1 MLGKRREETLFEVD
15 FFPLLYYEVPNN
27 RRVKGVFMAIEDI
40 IRFYQNLDKHV
51 KEKKRSPRHG
61 NVNAN
66 LNFLTIDDIIFRHM
80 WNKGFPRDG
89 LKKLT
94 PYEYHKR
101 YRQPHG
107 RKVFG
112 GKTVLVRAG
121 IDVPV
126 DDNGRITG
134 NERIRL
140 AIPTIEELS
149 GYGARVVVMGHQGR
163 AGKHEFV
170 GLDQHA
176 KVIRNLLNRGE
187 KRKITVKFL
196 GNLTEDTVIAN
207 RIRSLKNAE
216 ILVLNNIR
224 FLVDE
229 VYIRDKAGVRP
240 HEMNIGSRFV
250 SAIEPLIDFYV
261 NDAFNT
267 SHRKHASM
275 IGFTNVINLVGRQTE
290 KEMAENKQVIHII
303 EYPFVPIFGGLKVGD
318 YVGLIKNSVLSEKVP
333 YILLAGVPGIV
344 ALLTQEVR
352 PGETFNFGATT
363 EDFLEKNVTKG
374 LDKFFRELFRL
385 PLGRKKL
392 IPPVDFLVQ
401 YNSNILNMTPKEIHN
416 HPEKDKFSL
425 WSIGTKTT
433 KRFVS
438 RLLKARTIY
447 KKGPVGKAEE
457 PGFDAPERSV
467 LTAIMQAQQNGA
479 YTITSGGDSI
489 EIAKKLGFDERSL
502 FSRLS
507 DAGGAF
513 VHVLEGN
520 RIGWPMLQLNTH
532 WNMFYGKGLRC
543 GLPFNYT
550 LKPRYRLELTIPRD
564 GLPLPLRYDQSR

>member
-1 MLGKRREETLFEVD
+1 
-15 FFPLLYYEVPNN
+15 
-27 RRVKGVFMAIEDI
+27 MAIEDV
-40 IRFYQNLDKHV
+40 IRFYQNPDKYLRA
-51 KEKKRSPRHG
+51 KKKSSGHD

-66 LNFLTIDDIIFRHM
+66 LNFLTIDDIILRYM
-80 WNKGFPRDG
+80 WNQESSTDTF
-89 LKKLT
+89 KKLT
-94 PYEYHKR
+94 PYVYRKR
-101 YRQPHG
+101 YRQPYG
-107 RKVFG
+107 RNVFE

-126 DDNGRITG
+126 DENRRITG
-134 NERIRL
+134 IERIRL

-149 GYGARVVVMGHQGR
+149 GYGARVVIMGHQGR
-163 AGKHEFV
+163 AGKDEFI
-170 GLDQHA
+170 GLEQHA
-176 KVIRNLLNRGE
+176 KIIRKLLNRGE
-187 KRKITVKFL
+187 KPKTTVRFL
-196 GNLTEDTVIAN
+196 GNLTENAVIAK
-207 RIRSLKNAE
+207 RIRSLGNGE
-216 ILVLNNIR
+216 VLVLNNIR

-229 VYIRDKAGVRP
+229 VYIRDKAGLRP

-250 SAIEPLIDFYV
+250 SVIEPLIDFYV

-275 IGFTNVINLVGRQTE
+275 IGFTNVINLVGRQTQQE
-290 KEMAENKQVIHII
+290 LTENKQVIHII

-318 YVGLIKNSVLSEKVP
+318 YLGLIKNSVLSEKVP

-344 ALLTQEVR
+344 ALQNQEVKR
-352 PGETFNFGATT
+352 GETYNFGATT
-363 EDFLEKNVTKG
+363 NDFLEKNVTKG
-374 LDKFFRELFRL
+374 LDKFFRELFRI
-385 PLGRKKL
+385 PEGQKKVIL
-392 IPPVDFLVQ
+392 PVDFLVK
-401 YNSNILNMTPKEIHN
+401 YDGEIRNMTPLEIHT
-416 HPEKDKFSL
+416 HPKKDEFCL
-425 WSIGTKTT
+425 WSIGEKTT

-438 RLLKARTIY
+438 RLLAARTIY

-457 PGFDAPERSV
+457 PGFDKPERAI

-479 YTITSGGDSI
+479 YTITSGGDSV
-489 EIAKKLGFDERSL
+489 EIAKKLGFDESSL

-550 LKPRYRLELTIPRD
+550 LKPRYRLELTVPRD
-564 GLPLPLRYDQSR
+564 GPPPPLRYDQSR